1 MINEKESHMEK
12 TLRILNLIFFIAMI
26 VVNALGEF
34 LPLGVGS
41 TGAISEKYKNLFTPA
56 PITFSIWG
64 IIYLLVGY
72 FVVYQMISSAKN
84 WYSTEVVKAVGFWF
98 IVSCIMNIG
107 WMFSWH
113 YDMIYLSVAYMVGLL
128 LSLIMVTTEFQHLDS
143 PPLLARV
150 AGYGFYIYLGWICAA
165 TIANISVLLVKL
177 NWGRWGMSEQI
188 WTMIVILVGAGIGML
203 LILCNRNYISAAA
216 IIWAYC
222 GILIKHV
229 GQKGYAGQYPIIIAT
244 VLIAIVLILST
255 GVLKFVQD

>member
-1 MINEKESHMEK
+1 MEK

-26 VVNALGEF
+26 VVNALAEY

-64 IIYLLVGY
+64 IIYLLLAL
-72 FVVYQMISSAKN
+72 FIVYQMNFSPKN
-84 WYSTEVVKAVGFWF
+84 WYAVEMVKAIGFWF

-113 YDMIYLSVAYMVGLL
+113 YDMIYLSVAYMIGLL
-128 LSLIMVTTEFQHLDS
+128 LSLIMVTSELRQLDS

-177 NWGRWGMSEQI
+177 NWGRIGISEQI
-188 WTMIVILVGAGIGML
+188 WTVIIILVGACIGMMF
-203 LILCNRNYISAAA
+203 ILFNRNYISAAA

-222 GILIKHV
+222 GILIKHI
-229 GQKGYAGQYPIIIAT
+229 GQKGFAGQYALVIAAT
-244 VLIAIVLILST
+244 IVGIVLILCT
-255 GVLKFVQD
+255 GVLRFIQD

>member
-1 MINEKESHMEK
+1 MEK

-26 VVNALGEF
+26 VVNALAEY

-56 PITFSIWG
+56 PITFAIWG
-64 IIYLLVGY
+64 IIYLLLAL
-72 FVVYQMISSAKN
+72 FIVYQMNFSPKN
-84 WYSTEVVKAVGFWF
+84 WYAVEMVKAIGFWF

-113 YDMIYLSVAYMVGLL
+113 YDMIYLSVAYMIGLL
-128 LSLIMVTTEFQHLDS
+128 LSLIMVTSELRQLDS

-177 NWGRWGMSEQI
+177 NWGRIGISEQI
-188 WTMIVILVGAGIGML
+188 WTVIIILVGACIGMMF
-203 LILCNRNYISAAA
+203 ILFNRNYISAAA

-222 GILIKHV
+222 GILIKHI
-229 GQKGYAGQYPIIIAT
+229 GQKGFAGQYALVIAAT
-244 VLIAIVLILST
+244 IVGIVLILCT
-255 GVLKFVQD
+255 GVLRFIQD